1 VVAVVATSIPS
12 LVITP
17 GNDWLFGAS
26 IDGGTD

>member
-17 GNDWLFGAS
+17 GNDWLVGSA
-26 IDGGTD
+26 IDGGME